1 MSLAVETVMIAM
13 GVGLVSAA
21 AIAVAFLLVS

>member
-1 MSLAVETVMIAM
+1 MGLAMETLMIAM

-21 AIAVAFLLVS
+21 AIAVAYLLAA